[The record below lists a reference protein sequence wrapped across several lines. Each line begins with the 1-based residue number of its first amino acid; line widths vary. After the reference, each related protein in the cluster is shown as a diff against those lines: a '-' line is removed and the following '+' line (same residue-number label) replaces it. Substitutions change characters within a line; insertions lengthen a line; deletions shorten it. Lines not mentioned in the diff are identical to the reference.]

1 MKLTGTGKKKRR
13 TDQETRCMQCKD
25 SRGGCGTSEKTS
37 SHNFAGPEWLKQRRT
52 GRDRSGK
59 EEGRE
64 QEGRMVRAC
73 LQKAEDAQTHTRPRR
88 QQALSA
94 LQPVMC
100 IYPPPPAGSSQCGM
114 ASTATKPTRQPTTT
128 SLLLLPRVKD
138 PTFSQDE
145 EGKLGKPLLFSF
157 TSICRKKTA
166 CHPGALLLLPA
177 AAKKKRH
184 Y

>member
-1 MKLTGTGKKKRR
+1 
-13 TDQETRCMQCKD
+13 
-25 SRGGCGTSEKTS
+25 
-37 SHNFAGPEWLKQRRT
+37 
-52 GRDRSGK
+52 
-59 EEGRE
+59 
-64 QEGRMVRAC
+64 
-73 LQKAEDAQTHTRPRR
+73 
-88 QQALSA
+88 
-94 LQPVMC
+94 
-100 IYPPPPAGSSQCGM
+100 M

-177 AAKKKRH
+177 AAKKKDIIDHDNSCKENNFAKRQLSFLPWFFF
-184 Y
+184 YRILVLVVSSSSSSMLLQYSTVVLRMSLQFTTAAATFEPS

>member
-1 MKLTGTGKKKRR
+1 MAQAEEDGER
-13 TDQETRCMQCKD
+13 QEWE
-25 SRGGCGTSEKTS
+25 GGGER
-37 SHNFAGPEWLKQRRT
+37 AGGQN
-52 GRDRSGK
+52 G
-59 EEGRE
+59 
-64 QEGRMVRAC
+64 AC
-73 LQKAEDAQTHTRPRR
+73 LQKAQDAQTHTRR

-100 IYPPPPAGSSQCGM
+100 IYPPAAAGSSQCGM